1 MTDIWK
7 LLINEG
13 LTPEGAAG
21 VMGNLMAESGLD
33 STIVERRN
41 SLSGTEYT
49 RMVDT
54 GTISKNTFVG
64 DAYGYGLAQWTYWS
78 RKAALYDFAKQCGV
92 SVGNKQMQVTFLLKE
107 LAEDYPSLLAFLKT
121 SKDIYAATSEVCIKY
136 ERPAYNNIDTR
147 FKYANDIYNKCA
159 SKNSS
164 QAAKLAVYSIEQ
176 TMMPVIKKGS
186 KGVAVG
192 MVQFALATKGYL
204 MLDLKNLDCDFGSAT
219 EAALNKFKQ
228 DMSIPNIGSNFGV
241 VTPETW
247 EKLYA

>member
-13 LTPEGAAG
+13 LTPESAAG

-78 RKAALYDFAKQCGV
+78 RKAALYDFAKQHGV
-92 SVGNKQMQVTFLLKE
+92 SIGNKQMQVTFLLKE
-107 LAEDYPSLLAFLKT
+107 LAEDYPNLLAFLKT
-121 SKDIYAATSEVCIKY
+121 SKDIYAATSEVCTKY

-147 FKYANDIYNKCA
+147 FKYANDIYNKCMA
-159 SKNSS
+159 KKSS
-164 QAAKLAVYSIEQ
+164 TPLAVYSVEQ
-176 TMMPVIKKGS
+176 TPMPVLKKGS

-192 MVQFALATKGYL
+192 MVQFALSTKGYL
-204 MLDLKNLDCDFGSAT
+204 VLGLKDLDCDFGSAT

-228 DMSIPNIGSNFGV
+228 DMSIPNIGSNLGV